1 MARLTLEIVTP
12 NAEIFNEEVD
22 EVILPGTEGELGVLP
37 EHLPLMTTLRSGRL
51 IAIQG
56 GREAARFAVHGG
68 FAEILPG
75 KVIILTDAAER
86 AGDIDIKRA
95 RQALER
101 AESALKGDE
110 AGRGQEVEGLSA
122 ADLQARALQRAR
134 ARLIVAEEDSKS

>member
-51 IAIQG
+51 IAVQG
-56 GREAARFAVHGG
+56 AERTRFAVHGG
-68 FAEILPG
+68 FAEILPD
-75 KVIILTDAAER
+75 KVIILTDAAEN

-101 AESALKGDE
+101 AEHALKGDD
-110 AGRGQEVEGLSA
+110 AGRGQEVEGLTA
-122 ADLQARALQRAR
+122 AEVQARALQRAR